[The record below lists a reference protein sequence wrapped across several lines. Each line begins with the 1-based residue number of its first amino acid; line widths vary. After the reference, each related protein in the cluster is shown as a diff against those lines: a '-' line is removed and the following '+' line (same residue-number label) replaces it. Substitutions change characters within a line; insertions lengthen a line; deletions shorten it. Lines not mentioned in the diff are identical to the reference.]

1 MASGSLAFQHRPDL
15 EADLTKF
22 GFLVYAGDVRNFHKW
37 EFRAMT
43 RWNQTKDDEKKDLAS
58 KFLDSLRGKAYI
70 AAEDLGTEILFNK
83 DNIPKVIEAVRKNL
97 FPLVEQES
105 KELYRLGTQIG
116 GILSRQAGESMT
128 SYLSRRNRWW
138 RKLKQLDDKVQ
149 ISEGILTDLLL
160 DNAGINR
167 QERLMVL
174 TALGGSVKTEDAEKA
189 LIKMH
194 SRIHLLEKRNAQP
207 SKGKGQSGK
216 AFYGKGRK
224 GKTFKGASY
233 SYLGTKEELF
243 EDLYADGSTD
253 GAAYPALDGED
264 DWSYPDYPDFSGD
277 GAELVACT
285 ADAPLKDVEL
295 DVFTAFMTTEG
306 WGPDNRESVALLP
319 EAVQCETMA
328 YMARSKAK
336 GKGKPVKGAHSYR
349 PRPSTLSVEDRR
361 RKLQEIKAKS
371 TCKVCGRRGHW
382 AGDKECSGKPS
393 TSGGTA
399 YVALG
404 VSTRDRATQTDTSLL
419 RRTSSVTSSDDG
431 AADHGYYA
439 RLTPVA
445 YMGFFDGEDF
455 AASDEELLDE
465 SPGGVTSQGS
475 PWDVLDYPE
484 GGDTQFNFG
493 MHRGSTYLEVLRQ
506 HPDYYH
512 WGLQEKKPSPQLTAY
527 LTWVYRHFVV
537 PPAGAGTATLRERP
551 LSVEEIDLDRAR
563 SEAIKSKK
571 PKSKLSMLRKQDEP
585 CAGGCPAHAISRAG
599 SNSYVVKTT
608 CMLCGHRTS
617 EPRPKATP
625 KKVYEECEHARV
637 DYRGSTLVP
646 CTRSTVWTVARTSRR
661 SRRGC
666 TRQARSWQERCKTF
680 LWDSRT

>member
-1 MASGSLAFQHRPDL
+1 MSSGSLAFQHRPDL

-22 GFLVYAGDVRNFHKW
+22 GFLVYAGDVRNFHEW

-58 KFLDSLRGKAYI
+58 KFLDSLRGEAYI
-70 AAEDLGTEILFNK
+70 AAEDLGTEILFSK

-174 TALGGSVKTEDAEKA
+174 TALGGSTKTEDAEKA

-194 SRIHLLEKRNAQP
+194 SRIHLLEKKNAQP

-216 AFYGKGRK
+216 AVYGKGRK

-233 SYLGTKEELF
+233 SYLSTTEELF
-243 EDLYADGSTD
+243 EDPYADGSND
-253 GAAYPALDGED
+253 GAAYPALDDED
-264 DWSYPDYPDFSGD
+264 DWSYPGYPEEDGEGDDPSGD

-306 WGPDNRESVALLP
+306 WDPNNRESVALLT

-393 TSGGTA
+393 TSG
-399 YVALG
+399 
-404 VSTRDRATQTDTSLL
+404 RRHSL
-419 RRTSSVTSSDDG
+419 
-431 AADHGYYA
+431 
-439 RLTPVA
+439 
-445 YMGFFDGEDF
+445 
-455 AASDEELLDE
+455 
-465 SPGGVTSQGS
+465 
-475 PWDVLDYPE
+475 
-484 GGDTQFNFG
+484 
-493 MHRGSTYLEVLRQ
+493 
-506 HPDYYH
+506 
-512 WGLQEKKPSPQLTAY
+512 
-527 LTWVYRHFVV
+527 
-537 PPAGAGTATLRERP
+537 
-551 LSVEEIDLDRAR
+551 
-563 SEAIKSKK
+563 
-571 PKSKLSMLRKQDEP
+571 
-585 CAGGCPAHAISRAG
+585 
-599 SNSYVVKTT
+599 
-608 CMLCGHRTS
+608 
-617 EPRPKATP
+617 
-625 KKVYEECEHARV
+625 
-637 DYRGSTLVP
+637 
-646 CTRSTVWTVARTSRR
+646 RSTGREYA
-661 SRRGC
+661 
-666 TRQARSWQERCKTF
+666 
-680 LWDSRT
+680 